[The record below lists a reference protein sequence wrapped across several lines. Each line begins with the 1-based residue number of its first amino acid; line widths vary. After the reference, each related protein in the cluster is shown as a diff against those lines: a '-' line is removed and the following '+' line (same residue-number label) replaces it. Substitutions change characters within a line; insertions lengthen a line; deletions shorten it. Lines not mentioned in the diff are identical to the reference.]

1 MGGLQWF
8 GFRILLALLCTFSLS
23 LITGTTAFA
32 AGGSTGGSP
41 RFDFRQKIERKEGAR
56 WTLQEWLAQKQRNQL
71 MDLWLGMYAP
81 SPYEFSL
88 SGGYQSYTTS
98 TEPLRSDNSHQSY
111 SGAVAAYATLI
122 GLQAEYENNSQEVY
136 NDLSGSLNIRI
147 IGNAVQGTHVI
158 LFAGLRTR
166 TIDNSGTP
174 ILLRNKFIGAD
185 LNLYLTKYFGLAGN
199 YRSYLPT
206 DDTTLGTVSGTRS
219 EAGIFIDFAAIRIFG
234 NYFIDKQI
242 ETLSGVNSSVERT
255 GIQSGIKFF
264 F

>member
-1 MGGLQWF
+1 MGQLRWF
-8 GFRILLALLCTFSLS
+8 GFRILLALLCTLS
-23 LITGTTAFA
+23 LGLAPGSAAFA

-81 SPYEFSL
+81 SPYEFYI
-88 SGGYQSYTTS
+88 SGAHQSYTAK
-98 TEPLRSDNSHQSY
+98 TEPITAEASHQSY
-111 SGAVAAYATLI
+111 SGSVAAYATVI

-147 IGNAVQGTHVI
+147 IGNAVQGTHMI

-166 TIDNSGTP
+166 TVDNSGTP
-174 ILLRNKFIGAD
+174 VLLRNKFIGAE
-185 LNLYLTKYFGLAGN
+185 LNLYFTKYFGIAGN

-219 EAGIFIDFAAIRIFG
+219 EAGIFIDFSAIRIFG
-234 NYFIDKQI
+234 NYYSDKQI
-242 ETLSGVNSSVERT
+242 QTLSDVNSSVERT

>member
-1 MGGLQWF
+1 MGGLRWF
-8 GFRILLALLCTFSLS
+8 GSRILLTLLCTSTLG
-23 LITGTTAFA
+23 LATGSAAFA
-32 AGGSTGGSP
+32 AGASTGGSP

-81 SPYEFSL
+81 STYEFSI
-88 SGGYQSYTTS
+88 SGAYQSYTTK
-98 TEPLRSDNSHQSY
+98 TEPIAAEASHQSY
-111 SGAVAAYATLI
+111 SGAVAAYATVI
-122 GLQAEYENNSQEVY
+122 GLQAEYENNSQELY
-136 NDLSGSLNIRI
+136 NDLSGSLNVRI
-147 IGNAVQGTHVI
+147 IGNAVQGTHAI

-166 TIDNSGTP
+166 TVDNSGTP
-174 ILLRNKFIGAD
+174 VLLRNKFVGAD
-185 LNLYLTKYFGLAGN
+185 LNLYFTKYFGLAGN

-219 EAGIFIDFAAIRIFG
+219 EAGIFIDFSAIRIFG
-234 NYFIDKQI
+234 NYFVDKQV
-242 ETLSGVNSSVERT
+242 ETLSGVNSSTERT